1 MNTSRLIRLKDLKDI
16 ICDDVELNWKDDG
29 QSITKEFDNY
39 DLDKMFDLYGET
51 PVNTIYGLSDNK
63 DLSWLYIGIDK
74 PKIIIKE
81 PVTLYIEKHTGET
94 DNGVP
99 MVSRYSLNVDR
110 KAHEYMINH
119 MDCQAEKV
127 TKLCQGVVMSETY
140 YVRYDGRIAEN

>member
-1 MNTSRLIRLKDLKDI
+1 MNPSRLIRLKDLKDI

-29 QSITKEFDNY
+29 KSITKEFDNY
-39 DLDKMFDLYGET
+39 GLDQMFDLYGET
-51 PVNTIYGLSDNK
+51 PVNTIYGLSDNE

-74 PKIIIKE
+74 PKIYIKD

-94 DNGVP
+94 EKGIP

-110 KAHEYMINH
+110 KAHEYMINN
-119 MDCQAEKV
+119 MDCQAETV
-127 TKLCQGVVMSETY
+127 TKMCGGIEMSKTY